1 MKEVLVMGDN
11 LSVADAM
18 ALASSTK
25 DNCNDGMWGG
35 NGMWV
40 LFLFFLMA
48 WGNGGFWGNRNGMND
63 AAVQGA
69 LTRSDLFEGF
79 NTQDIN
85 SQLRGI
91 TNGLADSTYAVNNG
105 IKDLGVTTLQ
115 GFNAT
120 QMGMMQGFDG
130 TNQRLTDLGY
140 QVQSCCC
147 QTNRNLDSVK
157 YENAKNTC
165 DIINAV
171 NASAQRVIDQM
182 TTDKI
187 DDLRTELQSAQLQ
200 LSNNS
205 QTANLIATLRPFPQP
220 AYTTCSP
227 YTSSNAGCC
236 YGGVA

>member
-1 MKEVLVMGDN
+1 MGEG

-18 ALASSTK
+18 ALAGSNK
-25 DNCNDGMWGG
+25 ENCSDMWGGG

-91 TNGLADSTYAVNNG
+91 TNGVCDSTYAINNG
-105 IKDLGVTTLQ
+105 IKDLGMNMMQ
-115 GFNAT
+115 GFSST
-120 QMGMMQGFDG
+120 QMNMMQGFDG
-130 TNQRLTDLGY
+130 TSQRLADLGY
-140 QVQSCCC
+140 QMQNCCC
-147 QTNRNLDSVK
+147 TTNRNLDNVK

-171 NASAQRVIDQM
+171 NASTQRVIDQM
-182 TTDKI
+182 TNDKI
-187 DDLRTELQSAQLQ
+187 EDLRTELQNAQLQ

-205 QTANLIATLRPFPQP
+205 QTADLIATLRPFPQP
-220 AYTTCSP
+220 AYITCSP
-227 YTSSNAGCC
+227 YTSTNTNYGCGC
-236 YGGVA
+236 GMVA

>member
-1 MKEVLVMGDN
+1 MADDFGMGYA
-11 LSVADAM
+11 LGAD
-18 ALASSTK
+18 S
-25 DNCNDGMWGG
+25 
-35 NGMWV
+35 
-40 LFLFFLMA
+40 
-48 WGNGGFWGNRNGMND
+48 GNRNNNDMFGCGGSWWIVIILFALIFGNNWGNNGNNGAGMAVPYLSGIDTRQAVND
-63 AAVQGA
+63 
-69 LTRSDLFEGF
+69 GF
-79 NTQDIN
+79 VTAEIQSGI
-85 SQLRGI
+85 RGLQ
-91 TNGLADSTYAVNNG
+91 NGLCDGFYAMNTGMLNG
-105 IKDLGVTTLQ
+105 QIAMQQ

-130 TNQRLTDLGY
+130 TNQRLADLGY

-220 AYTTCSP
+220 AYITCSP

>member
-1 MKEVLVMGDN
+1 MGEG

-18 ALASSTK
+18 ALAGSTK
-25 DNCNDGMWGG
+25 ENCSDMWGGG

-48 WGNGGFWGNRNGMND
+48 WGNGGFWGNNRNGVND
-63 AAVQGA
+63 PAVQGA

-91 TNGLADSTYAVNNG
+91 TNGVCDSAYALNSG
-105 IKDLGVTTLQ
+105 IKDLGM
-115 GFNAT
+115 N
-120 QMGMMQGFDG
+120 MMQGFDG
-130 TNQRLTDLGY
+130 TNQRLADLGY
-140 QVQSCCC
+140 QVQNCCC
-147 QTNRNLDSVK
+147 QTNRNLDSIR

-165 DIINAV
+165 DVINAV
-171 NASAQRVIDQM
+171 NASTQRVIDQM

-200 LSNNS
+200 LSNNN

-220 AYTTCSP
+220 AYITCSP
-227 YTSSNAGCC
+227 YTSTNAPISCGCGC
-236 YGGVA
+236 GCGMVA

>member
-1 MKEVLVMGDN
+1 MGEG

-18 ALASSTK
+18 ALAGSTK
-25 DNCNDGMWGG
+25 ENCSDMWGGG

-48 WGNGGFWGNRNGMND
+48 WGNGGFWGNNRNGVND
-63 AAVQGA
+63 PAVQGA

-91 TNGLADSTYAVNNG
+91 TNGVCDSAYAINNG
-105 IKDLGVTTLQ
+105 IKDLGM
-115 GFNAT
+115 N
-120 QMGMMQGFDG
+120 MMQGFDG
-130 TNQRLTDLGY
+130 TNQRLADLGY

-147 QTNRNLDSVK
+147 TTNRNLDSIR

-165 DIINAV
+165 DVINAV

-200 LSNNS
+200 LSNNN

-220 AYTTCSP
+220 AYITCSP
-227 YTSSNAGCC
+227 YTASNATIGCGC
-236 YGGVA
+236 GCGCGMVA

>member
-1 MKEVLVMGDN
+1 MGEG

-18 ALASSTK
+18 ALAGSNK
-25 DNCNDGMWGG
+25 ENCSDMWGGG

-48 WGNGGFWGNRNGMND
+48 WGNGGFWGNRNSVND
-63 AAVQGA
+63 PAVQGA

-91 TNGLADSTYAVNNG
+91 TNGVCDSAYAINNG
-105 IKDLGVTTLQ
+105 IKDLGM
-115 GFNAT
+115 N
-120 QMGMMQGFDG
+120 MMQGFDG
-130 TNQRLTDLGY
+130 TSQRLADLGY
-140 QVQSCCC
+140 QMQSCCC
-147 QTNRNLDSVK
+147 ATGRSIDGVK

-171 NASAQRVIDQM
+171 NASTQRVIDQM
-182 TTDKI
+182 TNDKI
-187 DDLRTELQSAQLQ
+187 EDLRTELQSAQLQ

-220 AYTTCSP
+220 AYITCSP
-227 YTSSNAGCC
+227 YTSTNVNCGCGC
-236 YGGVA
+236 GCGMVA

>member
-1 MKEVLVMGDN
+1 MGEG

-18 ALASSTK
+18 ALAGSAK
-25 DNCNDGMWGG
+25 ENCSDMWGGG

-48 WGNGGFWGNRNGMND
+48 WGNGGFWGNNRNGVND
-63 AAVQGA
+63 PAVQGA

-91 TNGLADSTYAVNNG
+91 TNGVCDSAYAINNG
-105 IKDLGVTTLQ
+105 IKDLGM
-115 GFNAT
+115 N
-120 QMGMMQGFDG
+120 MMQGFDG
-130 TNQRLTDLGY
+130 TNQRLADLGY

-147 QTNRNLDSVK
+147 ATGRSIDSVK

-165 DIINAV
+165 DVINAV

-200 LSNNS
+200 LSNNN

-220 AYTTCSP
+220 AYITCSP
-227 YTSSNAGCC
+227 YTATNTSFNCGCGC
-236 YGGVA
+236 GCGMVA

>member
-1 MKEVLVMGDN
+1 MGEG

-18 ALASSTK
+18 ALAGSNK
-25 DNCNDGMWGG
+25 ENCSDMWGGG

-48 WGNGGFWGNRNGMND
+48 WGNGGFWGNNRNGVND
-63 AAVQGA
+63 PAVQGA

-85 SQLRGI
+85 SQLRGV
-91 TNGLADSTYAVNNG
+91 TNGVCDSAYALNSG
-105 IKDLGVTTLQ
+105 IKDLGM
-115 GFNAT
+115 N
-120 QMGMMQGFDG
+120 MMQGFDG
-130 TNQRLTDLGY
+130 TNQRLADLGY
-140 QVQSCCC
+140 QVQNCCC
-147 QTNRNLDSVK
+147 TTNRNLDSIR

-165 DIINAV
+165 DVINAV

-200 LSNNS
+200 LSNNN

-220 AYTTCSP
+220 AYITCSP
-227 YTSSNAGCC
+227 YTSTNTTIGCGC
-236 YGGVA
+236 GCGMVA

>member
-1 MKEVLVMGDN
+1 MGEG

-18 ALASSTK
+18 ALAGSNK
-25 DNCNDGMWGG
+25 ENCSDMWGGG

-48 WGNGGFWGNRNGMND
+48 WGNGGFWGNNRGGVND
-63 AAVQGA
+63 PAVQGA

-91 TNGLADSTYAVNNG
+91 TNGVCDSTYAINNG
-105 IKDLGVTTLQ
+105 IKDLGMNV
-115 GFNAT
+115 
-120 QMGMMQGFDG
+120 MQGFDG
-130 TNQRLTDLGY
+130 TNQRLADLGY
-140 QVQSCCC
+140 QMQNCCC
-147 QTNRNLDSVK
+147 TTNRNLDSVR
-157 YENAKNTC
+157 YENTKNTC

-171 NASAQRVIDQM
+171 NASTQRVIDQM
-182 TTDKI
+182 TNDKI

-205 QTANLIATLRPFPQP
+205 QTANLIAALRPFPQP
-220 AYTTCSP
+220 AYITCSP
-227 YTSSNAGCC
+227 YTTTNATIGCGC
-236 YGGVA
+236 GCGMVA

>member
-1 MKEVLVMGDN
+1 MGDN
-11 LSVADAM
+11 MSIADAM
-18 ALASSTK
+18 ALAK
-25 DNCNDGMWGG
+25 NGDCDGWGGG

-48 WGNGGFWGNRNGMND
+48 WGGNGWGWGNRNGMND

-91 TNGLADSTYAVNNG
+91 TNGLSDSTYAINNG

-120 QMGMMQGFDG
+120 QMGMMQGFDSIKQQ
-130 TNQRLTDLGY
+130 TADLGY
-140 QVQSCCC
+140 QLQSCCC
-147 QTNRNLDSVK
+147 TTNRNLDSVK

-171 NASAQRVIDQM
+171 NASSQRIIDQM
-182 TTDKI
+182 TADKI

-220 AYTTCSP
+220 AYITCSP
-227 YTSSNAGCC
+227 YTANNPTGCC
-236 YGGVA
+236 YGM

>member
-1 MKEVLVMGDN
+1 MGEG

-18 ALASSTK
+18 ALAGSNK
-25 DNCNDGMWGG
+25 ENCSDMWGGG

-48 WGNGGFWGNRNGMND
+48 WGNGGFWGNNRNGFND
-63 AAVQGA
+63 SAVQGA

-91 TNGLADSTYAVNNG
+91 TNGVCDSTYAINNG
-105 IKDLGVTTLQ
+105 IKDLGMNV
-115 GFNAT
+115 
-120 QMGMMQGFDG
+120 MQGFDG
-130 TNQRLTDLGY
+130 TNQRLADLGY
-140 QVQSCCC
+140 QMQNCCC
-147 QTNRNLDSVK
+147 TTNRNLDSVR

-171 NASAQRVIDQM
+171 NASTQRVIDQM

-205 QTANLIATLRPFPQP
+205 QTASLIAALRPFPQP
-220 AYTTCSP
+220 AYITCSP
-227 YTSSNAGCC
+227 YAATNTSFNCGCGC
-236 YGGVA
+236 GMVA

>member
-1 MKEVLVMGDN
+1 MGDN
-11 LSVADAM
+11 MSIADAM
-18 ALASSTK
+18 ALAK
-25 DNCNDGMWGG
+25 NGDCDGWGGG

-48 WGNGGFWGNRNGMND
+48 WGGNGWGWGNRNGMND
-63 AAVQGA
+63 ASVQGA

-91 TNGLADSTYAVNNG
+91 INGISDATYAVNNG

-130 TNQRLTDLGY
+130 VKQQTADLGY
-140 QVQSCCC
+140 QIQNGFCA
-147 QTNRNLDSVK
+147 TNRNMDSVK

-171 NASAQRVIDQM
+171 NASSQRIIDQM
-182 TTDKI
+182 TNDKI

-220 AYTTCSP
+220 AYITCSP
-227 YTSSNAGCC
+227 YTSNNPAGCC
-236 YGGVA
+236 GMIA

>member
-1 MKEVLVMGDN
+1 MGEG

-18 ALASSTK
+18 ALAGSTK
-25 DNCNDGMWGG
+25 ENCSDMWGGG

-48 WGNGGFWGNRNGMND
+48 WGNGGFWGNNRNGVND
-63 AAVQGA
+63 PAVQGA

-91 TNGLADSTYAVNNG
+91 TNGVCDSAYAINNG
-105 IKDLGVTTLQ
+105 IKDLGM
-115 GFNAT
+115 N
-120 QMGMMQGFDG
+120 MMQGFDG
-130 TNQRLTDLGY
+130 TNQRLADLGY

-147 QTNRNLDSVK
+147 ATGRSIDSVK

-171 NASAQRVIDQM
+171 NTSAQRVIDQM

-200 LSNNS
+200 LSNNN

-220 AYTTCSP
+220 AYITCSP
-227 YTSSNAGCC
+227 YTATNTSFNCGCGC
-236 YGGVA
+236 GCGMVA

>member
-1 MKEVLVMGDN
+1 MGEG

-18 ALASSTK
+18 ALAGSNK
-25 DNCNDGMWGG
+25 ENCSDMWGGG

-48 WGNGGFWGNRNGMND
+48 WGNGGFWGNRNGVND
-63 AAVQGA
+63 PAVQGA

-91 TNGLADSTYAVNNG
+91 TNGVCDSAYAINNG
-105 IKDLGVTTLQ
+105 IKDLGM
-115 GFNAT
+115 N
-120 QMGMMQGFDG
+120 MMQGFDG
-130 TNQRLTDLGY
+130 TSQRLADLGY
-140 QVQSCCC
+140 QMQSCCC
-147 QTNRNLDSVK
+147 ATGRSIDNVK

-171 NASAQRVIDQM
+171 NASTQRVIDQM
-182 TTDKI
+182 TNDKI
-187 DDLRTELQSAQLQ
+187 EDLRTELQSAQLQ

-220 AYTTCSP
+220 AYITCSP
-227 YTSSNAGCC
+227 YTSTNVNCGCGC
-236 YGGVA
+236 GCGMVA

>member
-18 ALASSTK
+18 ALAGSTK

-105 IKDLGVTTLQ
+105 IKDLGATTLQ

-130 TNQRLTDLGY
+130 TN
-140 QVQSCCC
+140 
-147 QTNRNLDSVK
+147 
-157 YENAKNTC
+157 ENAKNTC

-220 AYTTCSP
+220 AYITCSP

>member
-1 MKEVLVMGDN
+1 MGDMSATDI
-11 LSVADAM
+11 L
-18 ALASSTK
+18 ALAK
-25 DNCNDGMWGG
+25 DNDGMFNG
-35 NGMWV
+35 NGAWV
-40 LFLFFLMA
+40 FFLFFLLA
-48 WGNGGFWGNRNGMND
+48 WGNGGLFGNRGYAND

-79 NTQDIN
+79 NNQDVN
-85 SQLRGI
+85 SQLRGV
-91 TNGLADSTYAVNNG
+91 TNGISDAAYAINNG
-105 IKDLGVTTLQ
+105 IRDLGMNVMQ
-115 GFNAT
+115 GFNGT
-120 QMGMMQGFDG
+120 QMGMMQGFDQTG
-130 TNQRLTDLGY
+130 QRVADLGY

-171 NASAQRVIDQM
+171 NAGTQRVIDKM

-187 DDLRTELQSAQLQ
+187 DDLRTELQSAQMQ

-220 AYTTCSP
+220 AYITCSP
-227 YTSSNAGCC
+227 YTTTASGYGCQAYC
-236 YGGVA
+236 GAAA

>member
-1 MKEVLVMGDN
+1 
-11 LSVADAM
+11 M
-18 ALASSTK
+18 ALAGSTK
-25 DNCNDGMWGG
+25 ENCSDMWGGG

-48 WGNGGFWGNRNGMND
+48 WGNGGFWGNNRNGVND
-63 AAVQGA
+63 PVVQGA

-91 TNGLADSTYAVNNG
+91 TNGVCDSAYAINNG
-105 IKDLGVTTLQ
+105 IKDLGM
-115 GFNAT
+115 N
-120 QMGMMQGFDG
+120 MMQGFDG
-130 TNQRLTDLGY
+130 TNQRLADLGY
-140 QVQSCCC
+140 QVQNCCC
-147 QTNRNLDSVK
+147 QTNRNLDSIR

-165 DIINAV
+165 DVINAV
-171 NASAQRVIDQM
+171 NASTQRVIDQM

-200 LSNNS
+200 LSNNN

-220 AYTTCSP
+220 AYITCSP
-227 YTSSNAGCC
+227 YTSTNAPISCGC
-236 YGGVA
+236 GMVA

>member
-1 MKEVLVMGDN
+1 MGEG

-18 ALASSTK
+18 ALAGSTK
-25 DNCNDGMWGG
+25 ENCSDMWGGG

-48 WGNGGFWGNRNGMND
+48 WGNGGFWGNNRNGVND
-63 AAVQGA
+63 PAVQGA

-91 TNGLADSTYAVNNG
+91 TGGVCDSAYAINNG
-105 IKDLGVTTLQ
+105 IKDLGM
-115 GFNAT
+115 N
-120 QMGMMQGFDG
+120 MMQGFDG
-130 TNQRLTDLGY
+130 TNQRLADLGY

-147 QTNRNLDSVK
+147 ATGRSIDSVK

-171 NASAQRVIDQM
+171 NTSAQRVIDQM

-200 LSNNS
+200 LSNNN

-220 AYTTCSP
+220 AYITCSP
-227 YTSSNAGCC
+227 YTASNATIGCGC
-236 YGGVA
+236 GCGCGMVA

>member
-1 MKEVLVMGDN
+1 MGEG

-18 ALASSTK
+18 ALAGSTK
-25 DNCNDGMWGG
+25 ENCSDMWGGG

-48 WGNGGFWGNRNGMND
+48 WGNGGFWGNNRNGVND
-63 AAVQGA
+63 PAVQGA

-91 TNGLADSTYAVNNG
+91 TNGVCDSAYAINNG
-105 IKDLGVTTLQ
+105 IKDLGM
-115 GFNAT
+115 N
-120 QMGMMQGFDG
+120 MMQGFDG
-130 TNQRLTDLGY
+130 TNQRLADLGY

-147 QTNRNLDSVK
+147 ATGRSIDSVK

-200 LSNNS
+200 LSNNN

-220 AYTTCSP
+220 AYITCSP
-227 YTSSNAGCC
+227 YTATNTSFNCGCGC
-236 YGGVA
+236 GYGMVA

>member
-1 MKEVLVMGDN
+1 MGEG

-18 ALASSTK
+18 ALAGSNK
-25 DNCNDGMWGG
+25 ENCSDMWGGG

-48 WGNGGFWGNRNGMND
+48 WGNGGFWGNNRSGVND
-63 AAVQGA
+63 PAVQGA

-91 TNGLADSTYAVNNG
+91 TSGVCDSAYAINNG
-105 IKDLGVTTLQ
+105 IKDLGM
-115 GFNAT
+115 N
-120 QMGMMQGFDG
+120 MMQGFDG
-130 TNQRLTDLGY
+130 TSQRLADLGY
-140 QVQSCCC
+140 QMQSCCC
-147 QTNRNLDSVK
+147 ATGRSIDGVK

-220 AYTTCSP
+220 AYITCSP
-227 YTSSNAGCC
+227 YTSTNVNCGCGC
-236 YGGVA
+236 GCGMVA

>member
-1 MKEVLVMGDN
+1 
-11 LSVADAM
+11 
-18 ALASSTK
+18 
-25 DNCNDGMWGG
+25 
-35 NGMWV
+35 MWV

-48 WGNGGFWGNRNGMND
+48 WGNGGFWGNNRNGVND
-63 AAVQGA
+63 PAVQGA

-91 TNGLADSTYAVNNG
+91 TNGVCDSAYAINNG
-105 IKDLGVTTLQ
+105 IKDLGM
-115 GFNAT
+115 N
-120 QMGMMQGFDG
+120 MMQGFDG
-130 TNQRLTDLGY
+130 TNQRLADLGY
-140 QVQSCCC
+140 QMQNCCC
-147 QTNRNLDSVK
+147 TTNRNLDSIR

-165 DIINAV
+165 DVINAV

-200 LSNNS
+200 LSNNN

-220 AYTTCSP
+220 AYITCSP
-227 YTSSNAGCC
+227 YTSTNAPISCGCGC
-236 YGGVA
+236 GCGMVA

>member
-1 MKEVLVMGDN
+1 MGEG

-18 ALASSTK
+18 ALAGSTK
-25 DNCNDGMWGG
+25 ENCSDMWGGG

-48 WGNGGFWGNRNGMND
+48 WGNGGFWGNNRNGVND
-63 AAVQGA
+63 PAVQGA

-91 TNGLADSTYAVNNG
+91 TSGVCDSAYAINNG
-105 IKDLGVTTLQ
+105 IKDLGM
-115 GFNAT
+115 N
-120 QMGMMQGFDG
+120 MMQGFDG
-130 TNQRLTDLGY
+130 TNQRLADLGY

-147 QTNRNLDSVK
+147 ATGRSIDSVK

-200 LSNNS
+200 LSNNN

-220 AYTTCSP
+220 AYITCSP
-227 YTSSNAGCC
+227 YTASNATIGCGC
-236 YGGVA
+236 GCGCGMVA

>member
-1 MKEVLVMGDN
+1 MGEG

-18 ALASSTK
+18 ALAGSNK
-25 DNCNDGMWGG
+25 ENCSDMWGGG

-48 WGNGGFWGNRNGMND
+48 WGNGGFWGNNRNGVND
-63 AAVQGA
+63 PAVQGA

-91 TNGLADSTYAVNNG
+91 TNGVCDSAYALNSG
-105 IKDLGVTTLQ
+105 IKDLGM
-115 GFNAT
+115 N
-120 QMGMMQGFDG
+120 MMQGFDG
-130 TNQRLTDLGY
+130 TNQRLADLGY
-140 QVQSCCC
+140 QVQNCCC
-147 QTNRNLDSVK
+147 TTNRNLDSIR

-165 DIINAV
+165 DVINAV

-200 LSNNS
+200 LSNNN

-220 AYTTCSP
+220 AYITCSP
-227 YTSSNAGCC
+227 YTSTNTTIGCGC
-236 YGGVA
+236 GCGMVA